1 MNENEYWVRFWLMA
15 FTTIASI
22 IIMIAITNSLKA
34 QEAYEEE
41 QLTVTE
47 MKTLLDAGYVKKE
60 IGCYKPMYS
69 FVKDAR

>member
-1 MNENEYWVRFWLMA
+1 MSDNEYWIRFWLMA
-15 FTTIASI
+15 FTTISAI
-22 IIMIAITNSLKA
+22 VIMIAITSSFDKS
-34 QEAYEEE
+34 ETYEEE

-69 FVKDAR
+69 FVKGQ